1 MKGFTI
7 YLSIIFLVIT
17 GCGGGGNDVSTGT
30 GTGTGTG
37 GTPGGA
43 VTDSN
48 LNTAPVL
55 TTPHNIQIMEG
66 QQKLNPLEAMDKEDD
81 YLVFSLVDGE
91 DKSHFTL
98 LSEGNL
104 TFNNIP
110 DYETPLDA
118 NADNSYQITVR
129 ISDGKLSSDANLT
142 VKVTD
147 ALEDGSNYGEVTID
161 GYPVVDRTLTAVV
174 SDNDGLD
181 GVNINYQWQRI
192 EDGASRAVGN
202 DASYLLTKED
212 IGSTIR
218 VIATYTDNQGYSNVV
233 QSDDSNVVVDMHI
246 INTTLPVADAIQGK
260 IVFKLSRLDESGDS
274 DYVLKDI
281 SPQAMIDVVDK
292 MLPTEEEYNEEY
304 PDGKERETH
313 FLQYPHIQAL
323 YPHLLSPD
331 MFEIS
336 DGDIVLRK
344 KQPKTLAHVGTSKD
358 KVEIGTSYSLALFK
372 GGKLNAILNI
382 RMTPDR
388 TVNSGICN
396 RYEYTDKTDFSENPV
411 VLVHGWSVSGRY
423 KTLDIHSWPT
433 IAEKLEETGAEVFIA
448 EVDPWNTSEY
458 RGEQLISYIECVLD
472 KTGTTKSNPKVD
484 IIGHSHGGPT
494 SRYAAHWLGESKV
507 NSVTTAA
514 GINQGGIA
522 DIVHK
527 EQMDRTI
534 QKNARHYQFTGAQLM
549 NYSLDELIFKII
561 NKDNLEITST
571 VLGEQYEV
579 VIDLLESVISSL
591 ENIDT
596 LLEGNSQF
604 LDGWYKMSQ
613 QLTVSFFRDHVPERI
628 LWLVPSL
635 CGQRLVPEEEWPR
648 IFNIFNEL
656 RPCKGSIGDRL
667 ALSTKGLKS
676 LLSILKDNQQS
687 ISSSIGQIKEQLKSI
702 KFELDK
708 LSTDGEPNFYQIASN
723 VDNIIEGLRAHHFQ
737 LLYEQFQFTV
747 DTNSSDF
754 EHYDTV
760 TFLDGLHHI
769 GAFRSILETLFG
781 ESSSEDNPGT
791 LANISCHAKLIEYHI
806 AETRELKPNCGDGDW
821 ADPSVFIAYHQDTM
835 TSAQEILGHYE
846 YITRWPDR
854 IRDSATAAIEAWSN
868 NRVIVSLLRAASEF
882 AFNQLLH
889 WHMLIGFHD
898 LLIGLQQSLSD
909 LIQTSDQLRENL
921 RATAGHDYKGASW
934 SELIN
939 WENQQFE
946 ELKRELI
953 TDFLNSEAAEENGLS
968 PGDSDHI
975 YNCLFSAEGWYSNY
989 SKGYDP
995 DDPQFPEDDN
1005 SGCLTL
1011 ITTLANAVV
1020 DEIFPLDQPNPNTGH
1035 STDYHASSGI
1045 YGLSSFGSQLF
1056 NLKYTDTGLTPG
1068 AYQEC
1073 MNDISQEVSASSIFE
1088 KSDQFNSDRQGKIKY
1103 YSLIGSRDDMIGEGR
1118 RQDIIFTNIVTA
1130 ANNTDL
1136 RDAYNSFVEYYTS
1149 LRSVK
1154 RYNDLNG
1161 EPKLDDLKE
1170 VFAHSDGMVHICS
1183 QQLGRVSNDQ
1193 DGQLNQAPYPF
1204 NHSQLLNH
1212 DGMPIDE
1219 VLVENLIDAKRE
1231 ECNKISVDINQD
1243 GKIDII
1249 DRKQCLVKLFP
1260 KIQVLNMV
1268 HSQKKTLRDSLSS
1281 VKKWLGP
1288 DHRPGLRVDEET
1300 TYNVPQIY
1308 YDHLSRVHSGSY

>member
-17 GCGGGGNDVSTGT
+17 GCSGGGNDVSTGT
-30 GTGTGTG
+30 GGSSG
-37 GTPGGA
+37 GP

-55 TTPHNIQIMEG
+55 TSPHSIQIMEG
-66 QQKLNPLEAMDKEDD
+66 QHKLNPLEAMDKEDD

-147 ALEDGSNYGEVTID
+147 ALEDGANYGQVTIE
-161 GYPVVDRTLTAVV
+161 GYPVVDRTLAAVV
-174 SDNDGLD
+174 TDNDGLD

-246 INTTLPVADAIQGK
+246 INKTVPVADAIQGK
-260 IVFKLSRLDESGDS
+260 IVFKLSHLDESGDA

-304 PDGKERETH
+304 PEGKERETH
-313 FLQYPHIQAL
+313 FFGYPHIQAL
-323 YPHLLSPD
+323 YPLLSSPN

-344 KQPKTLAHVGTSKD
+344 KQPKILTHVGTSKD

-372 GGKLNAILNI
+372 GGKLDAILNM
-382 RMTPDR
+382 RMTPDK
-388 TVNSGICN
+388 TATSGICD
-396 RYEYTDKTDFSENPV
+396 RYSYTERTDFSENPV

-448 EVDPWNTSEY
+448 EVDAWNTSES

-472 KTGTTKSNPKVD
+472 ETRTTKSNPKVD

-527 EQMDRTI
+527 EQMDRAI

-549 NYSLDELIFKII
+549 YYSLDELIFKII

-571 VLGEQYEV
+571 VLGEQYDV
-579 VIDLLESVISSL
+579 VIDLLGSVISSL
-591 ENIDT
+591 ENIDK

-604 LDGWYKMSQ
+604 LDGWYRMSQ

-628 LWLVPSL
+628 LWWIEPL
-635 CGQRLVPEEEWPR
+635 CGQRIDPPPGWTYEWIR
-648 IFNIFNEL
+648 AMQMQE
-656 RPCKGSIGDRL
+656 PCRGSIGDRL

-676 LLSILKDNQQS
+676 LLTIIKDNQQG
-687 ISSSIGQIKEQLKSI
+687 IESSIEQIKGQLESI

-737 LLYEQFQFTV
+737 LLYEQFQFTE
-747 DTNSSDF
+747 NAHSNDF

-769 GAFRSILETLFG
+769 GAFRSTLETFFG
-781 ESSSEDNPGT
+781 VSSSEDNPGT
-791 LANISCHAKLIEYHI
+791 LEKISCHAKLIEYHI
-806 AETRELKPNCGDGDW
+806 AETRESKPDCGDGDW
-821 ADPSVFIAYHQDTM
+821 ADPSGLITYHTFITVFVKLPLDFYDALTLLPNL
-835 TSAQEILGHYE
+835 ILGALEAVLHAMFSAD
-846 YITRWPDR
+846 YIDFVKSFFQGPLDQLLQGHVFHGYL
-854 IRDSATAAIEAWSN
+854 E
-868 NRVIVSLLRAASEF
+868 LLRGIEQSTSK
-882 AFNQLLH
+882 
-889 WHMLIGFHD
+889 LIE
-898 LLIGLQQSLSD
+898 
-909 LIQTSDQLRENL
+909 TSDQLRENL
-921 RATAGHDYKGASW
+921 RATAGDDYKGASW
-934 SELIN
+934 SELMN
-939 WENQQFE
+939 WEKQRFE

-953 TDFLNSEAAEENGLS
+953 TDFLNSEVAEENSLS

-995 DDPQFPEDDN
+995 DDPQLPEDDN

-1020 DEIFPLDQPNPNTGH
+1020 DEIYPLEQPNPITGH

-1073 MNDISQEVSASSIFE
+1073 MSDISKEVSASSIFE

-1136 RDAYNSFVEYYTS
+1136 RDAYNSFVEYYAS
-1149 LRSVK
+1149 LRSVI
-1154 RYNDLNG
+1154 RYNDLSG

-1193 DGQLNQAPYPF
+1193 DGQPNQAPYPF
-1204 NHSQLLNH
+1204 NHSQILNH
-1212 DGMPIDE
+1212 DGMPIVE
-1219 VLVENLIDAKRE
+1219 VLVEDLIDAKRE
-1231 ECNKISVDINQD
+1231 ECNRIREDINQD
-1243 GKIDII
+1243 GKTDIL
-1249 DRKQCLVKLFP
+1249 DRKQCLVELFP

-1300 TYNVPQIY
+1300 TYDVPQIY
-1308 YDHLSRVHSGSY
+1308 YDHLSRVQFGSY